1 MTKLKW
7 IFILCWIFVLKHP
20 VSAQNTD
27 RYWVFG
33 DSAAIDFRNLTNPV
47 PDMSILRSR
56 GTCASICNSAGNL
69 LFYAGSPKVPPYPTG
84 TTGLLRWGYAV
95 NKNHNLMD
103 NGAELVGGSWYQ
115 EMIIVSNP
123 GDSLQYYLFCA
134 GETAANNGLYY
145 SIIDLSY
152 NNGLG
157 KVIQKNVRLSSDT
170 LCDGIA
176 AVRHGN
182 GRDWWIVKRSYAIN
196 GNYTNNI
203 TCYLVSPSGVAAM
216 PTQYIGIPTTSDG
229 FLRMKFNDSG
239 DKMYNVSGYGLIERF
254 DFDRCTG
261 LFSNQQTFN
270 GLNSPYFYFW
280 SFEVSPDESKLYT
293 SMIYQTFN
301 QDTSYLLQFDLN
313 AANFAASA
321 DTLAT
326 YPQNNVPGI
335 LKKGPDNKIYLS
347 VTSLMPDTCFDYLL
361 CYGTSDSVNSSL
373 SVIHSP
379 DSLGAA
385 CDFRPN
391 SFNLGGHKAYWGLP
405 NNPNYELGR
414 WVGSPCD
421 TLTVGITEAVGYKNN
436 ITVYYDV
443 NWQTAFVNAKGL
455 RGKKFAF
462 ELYNINGQLIQQQ
475 QGFLDSEYYTN
486 NLSMVNVADGLY
498 VVRLKTEKEVLTGK
512 FIKR

>member
-1 MTKLKW
+1 MKIFKW
-7 IFILCWIFVLKHP
+7 ILFYCLMLVGSGELL
-20 VSAQNTD
+20 AQNTD

-56 GTCASICNSAGNL
+56 GTCASICDSAGSL
-69 LFYAGSPKVPPYPTG
+69 LFYAGSPNVPPFPIATS
-84 TTGLLRWGYAV
+84 GLLRWGYAV
-95 NKNHNLMD
+95 NKNHTLMD
-103 NGAELVGGSWYQ
+103 NGDELIGSGWYQ
-115 EMIIVSNP
+115 EMIIIPNP
-123 GDSLQYYLFCA
+123 ANPLQYYLFC
-134 GETAANNGLYY
+134 GGITQANNGLFY
-145 SIIDLSY
+145 SIIDLSF

-157 KVIQKNVRLSSDT
+157 KVTQKNVQLRNDT
-170 LCDGIA
+170 LCDGIT

-182 GRDWWIVKRSYAIN
+182 GRDWWVIVRSWKAN
-196 GNYTNNI
+196 GVYTNDI
-203 TCYLVSPSGVAAM
+203 TCYLVSPLGVQAM
-216 PTQYIGIPTTSDG
+216 PTQYIGTPTTNDG
-229 FLRMKFNDSG
+229 FLRMKFNDAG
-239 DKMYNVSGYGLIERF
+239 EKMYNVSGYGLIERF

-261 LFSNQQTFN
+261 LLSNQQTFN

-280 SFEVSPDESKLYT
+280 GFEVSPDESKLYT

-313 AANFAASA
+313 AANFAAST

-361 CYGTSDSVNSSL
+361 CYETADSVNSSL

-421 TLTVGITEAVGYKNN
+421 TLTVGITETIGYENN
-436 ITVYYDV
+436 ITVYYDI
-443 NWQTAFVNAKGL
+443 NWQTAFINAKGL
-455 RGKKFAF
+455 RGKKFTF

-475 QGFLDSEYYTN
+475 QGVLDSEYYTN
-486 NLSMVNVADGLY
+486 NLSMASVAEGLY
-498 VVRLKTEKEVLTGK
+498 VVRLKTEKEVLTSK